1 MNRNGDTI
9 RVYGDGGYYGVGIS
23 NYDSSKRASSLPDS
37 TTGGWVATLD
47 WLTVI
52 SYDTELYME
61 MVADENTT
69 GKVRVLYVDYMV
81 QNSGGSI
88 KVVQSK

>member
-1 MNRNGDTI
+1 M
-9 RVYGDGGYYGVGIS
+9 
-23 NYDSSKRASSLPDS
+23 PDS